1 MDISVFFLNNN
12 NNNNNLTVYPY
23 TYYSK
28 LRSFCLHSAYFGS
41 AAFIAWS
48 MKANSMLETAVST
61 QHEGK
66 GRMIESRDGSSG
78 KL

>member
-1 MDISVFFLNNN
+1 MDISVFF
-12 NNNNNLTVYPY
+12 LTVYPY

-61 QHEGK
+61 
-66 GRMIESRDGSSG
+66 
-78 KL
+78 